1 MKITEKPIRWRGS
14 TLKDIKDEKIFSFD
28 ARKEAGHQL
37 SQVQVG
43 LDPDDWRPFEE
54 VGAGTKEI
62 RINLD
67 DGYYRV
73 MYVAKFQDAIYV
85 LHCFKKKSRV
95 TSKEDKEIV
104 GYKCPMDLFAGA
116 IRIGAIF
123 KRLDFDDTLY
133 NSPDLRNV
141 WHHLP
146 KEIVETWKPI
156 YKDKEKTQRELDN
169 EEILRIEVEIMKSD
183 KTISEYLIEDSY
195 YIGKRTKK

>member
-1 MKITEKPIRWRGS
+1 METIKVRIKKCSQKHWWYNSRIEQELLLPLDERKDRYIVAEDTNDIYNNLFI
-14 TLKDIKDEKIFSFD
+14 LKSDC
-28 ARKEAGHQL
+28 
-37 SQVQVG
+37 
-43 LDPDDWRPFEE
+43 E
-54 VGAGTKEI
+54 VIE
-62 RINLD
+62 
-67 DGYYRV
+67 
-73 MYVAKFQDAIYV
+73 
-85 LHCFKKKSRV
+85 
-95 TSKEDKEIV
+95 TSKEDKEII

-183 KTISEYLIEDSY
+183 KTISEYLIEGGY
-195 YIGKRTKK
+195 FIGKRTKE